1 LSDDVSPRSGPS
13 EIESPQEPPPKK
25 SRAAMYQHRL
35 KNSQLLTEE
44 QLQEMFTTYCTMPN
58 YSYVA
63 RVCGCHL
70 STVRRYAKSQNWEE
84 RRQKVLTQARDKAD
98 YGILKATEQ
107 SLLML
112 RALKAKITQ
121 KIQSLNATDLPTEN
135 LVHDF
140 ERLVKL
146 EQILLGGVSDR
157 QEHQLT
163 THEERIRKLRESRGF
178 HQLNA

>member
-1 LSDDVSPRSGPS
+1 
-13 EIESPQEPPPKK
+13 
-25 SRAAMYQHRL
+25 MYQRRL
-35 KNSQLLTEE
+35 KNAQLLTEE

-63 RVCGCHL
+63 RVCGVHL
-70 STVRRYAKSQNWEE
+70 STVRRYAKTQNWEE
-84 RRQKVLTQARDKAD
+84 RRQKVLSTAREKAD

-121 KIQSLNATDLPTEN
+121 KIQTLNASDLSTDN

-163 THEERIRKLRESRGF
+163 THEERIRKLRESRGLN
-178 HQLNA
+178 QLNA